1 MSEMKDTKEN
11 IVLDREVSE
20 EVGTIVA
27 ENADH
32 LRRKLGN
39 RQIQLLTIGGA
50 IGTGLFVS
58 IGGALNKGGPAGLF
72 LGWFFYCCIAA
83 IINNGMAEMTTYMPI
98 SGGYLRLAG
107 RWVDDAFSFMA
118 GWNFFAYIGLGIPF
132 EITAISLVLSYWRDD
147 IPVAAVCTACIVLY
161 IAINVVAVRVYGE
174 VEFWLSSGKVFL
186 ILILYS
192 FTFIIMIGGNP
203 HHDAFG
209 FRYWNNPG
217 AFAEYAHTGALGRF
231 EGFLYCFFLGPLLI
245 TGPEYI
251 SMVGAETKHPRVY
264 LKRAFKTIYWR
275 FAFIFIGG
283 PICVGICIAYNDPTL
298 IAILQ
303 GSRSGKGTANASPY
317 VIAMQNLG
325 IEGLPHLV
333 NALLITS
340 IFSAGNTYIY
350 IASRILYGLALE
362 GRAPAVLK
370 KCTKSGVPIYC
381 LALVVALSC
390 LSYLQ
395 ISAGTAQ
402 VLSWLVN
409 IITGAGV
416 VNYMVI
422 ATTYLCWHRACKKQ
436 GLDRKTLPY
445 YARFQPWTTWIA
457 LGVETLILIFY
468 GYATFLPGWFT
479 YSDFFSYY
487 TVVGV
492 SPILYFGWKLIHRTK
507 IVKPAEADLVWER
520 PLIDAYEASIIS
532 KPIGFWTE
540 MLQLVGFRRHLRDD
554 ERA

>member
-1 MSEMKDTKEN
+1 MMDTKEN
-11 IVLDREVSE
+11 TVLDREVSE
-20 EVGTIVA
+20 DVGIIVA
-27 ENADH
+27 DNSDQ

-72 LGWFFYCCIAA
+72 LGWFFYCCIEG
-83 IINNGMAEMTTYMPI
+83 IINNGMAEMTTYMPV
-98 SGGYLRLAG
+98 SGGYLRQAG
-107 RWVDDAFSFMA
+107 KWVDDALGFMA
-118 GWNFFAYIGLGIPF
+118 GWNFLAYIGLGIPF

-147 IPVAAVCTACIVLY
+147 IPIAAVCVACIVLY
-161 IAINVVAVRVYGE
+161 AAINLVAVHVYGE
-174 VEFWLSSGKVFL
+174 AEFWLSSGKVFL

-192 FTFIIMIGGNP
+192 FTFIAMVGGNP
-203 HHDAFG
+203 RHDAFG

-217 AFAEYAHTGALGRF
+217 AFAEYAHTGTLGQF

-245 TGPEYI
+245 TGPEYL
-251 SMVGAETKHPRVY
+251 SMVAGETKHPRVY

-298 IAILQ
+298 VAILQ
-303 GSRSGKGTANASPY
+303 GVRSGKGTANASPY

-325 IEGLPHLV
+325 VEGLPHLV

-350 IASRILYGLALE
+350 VASRILYGLALE

-370 KCTKSGVPIYC
+370 RCTKSGVPIYC
-381 LALVVALSC
+381 LAFVLVLAC
-390 LSYLQ
+390 LSLLQ
-395 ISAGTAQ
+395 LSAGTAQ

-409 IITGAGV
+409 IITGAGII
-416 VNYMVI
+416 NCMVMT
-422 ATTYLCWHRACKKQ
+422 TTYLCWYRACKKQ
-436 GLDRKTLPY
+436 GIDRKTLPY
-445 YARFQPWTTWIA
+445 FARFQPWSTWIA
-457 LGVETLILIFY
+457 LVLETLILIFY
-468 GYATFLPGWFT
+468 GYATFLPGWFNL
-479 YSDFFSYY
+479 SDFFSYY
-487 TVVGV
+487 TMVGL
-492 SPILYFGWKLIHRTK
+492 SPILYFGWKFIKRTK
-507 IVKPAEADLVWER
+507 IVKSTEADLIWER

-532 KPIGFWTE
+532 PPIGFWTE
-540 MLQLVGFRRHLRDD
+540 MLQLVGFRRHIKDD